1 MPTAPA
7 IRFLPNGDMPDREIV
22 VTYEELVRDITR
34 TANFLR
40 SLGVAA
46 TDTVALLTPNIP
58 QAQVCLWAAQTA
70 GIACP
75 INFMLEP
82 VQIASIIRETEC
94 KVLIALRSE
103 ERRVGKECVSTCRS
117 RWSPYH

>member
-82 VQIASIIRETEC
+82 VQIASIIRETE
-94 KVLIALRSE
+94 RSDE
-103 ERRVGKECVSTCRS
+103 HTSELQSLMRISYAVFCLKK
-117 RWSPYH
+117 